1 MANLARLELANL
13 TRLWDDQFNPALTPG
28 VIHSVLRGT
37 FDQWLAELAEGA
49 GAEYICGIPVEEL
62 VKDGSGSVVGI
73 RAGDDA
79 ITAHVVIDCEGVNSL
94 LAERCL
100 GVARPRSR

>member
-1 MANLARLELANL
+1 M
-13 TRLWDDQFNPALTPG
+13 
-28 VIHSVLRGT
+28 LRGT

-100 GVARPRSR
+100 GLATSFWTISGGPSLLF